1 MISNFVI
8 GINFCIILWVKL
20 SNIMHFS
27 YFRTLSFDDS
37 NPRAARKGRKPLN
50 PTHKDSLQ
58 KSLLD
63 PADDR
68 RRSWHSEEISTYF
81 LDFGISSK
89 GKITHVAPIVI
100 ISIQVLRL
108 NLPTSPPPPLTWH
121 TSTIYTRLRRKE
133 VQALSEKYL
142 GNKLPCPMLLQKD
155 SVLKLT

>member
-1 MISNFVI
+1 MIRNFIVWI
-8 GINFCIILWVKL
+8 KFCIILKAKFDI
-20 SNIMHFS
+20 IMFFV

-63 PADDR
+63 PEDSW

-100 ISIQVLRL
+100 ISIPVIEVK
-108 NLPTSPPPPLTWH
+108 PPPISPTDIDPPYKH
-121 TSTIYTRLRRKE
+121 YIHETKKERRPSIVRRNFRKIFG
-133 VQALSEKYL
+133 K
-142 GNKLPCPMLLQKD
+142 
-155 SVLKLT
+155 